1 MSDKQWKDMTQA
13 ECDEVMKRL
22 LEEPTYLGCGE
33 EEEDQESERARWN
46 ARIELFGINL
56 LLCFA
61 LDPTRFLVLKHDFS
75 KLFIGLVCKINRLHY
90 ISTLIK
96 IKQLPLY

>member
-46 ARIELFGINL
+46 ARIELFKQRMTKRFDDLYAKSQEIERRIS
-56 LLCFA
+56 A
-61 LDPTRFLVLKHDFS
+61 LEQKRDK
-75 KLFIGLVCKINRLHY
+75 
-90 ISTLIK
+90 
-96 IKQLPLY
+96 